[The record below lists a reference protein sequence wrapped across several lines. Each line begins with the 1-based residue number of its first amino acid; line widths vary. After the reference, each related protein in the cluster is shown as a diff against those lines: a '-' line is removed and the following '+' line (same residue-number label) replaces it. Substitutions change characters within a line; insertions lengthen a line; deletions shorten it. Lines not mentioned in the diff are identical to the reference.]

1 MKTATEHRI
10 RRRSKGKTSAG
21 IPAQLY
27 DMDTDP
33 GETTNLYTSQPEVAA
48 ALLAQLESD
57 VACGRST
64 AGADQKNDVPVKLWK
79 DKKAN

>member
-1 MKTATEHRI
+1 
-10 RRRSKGKTSAG
+10 
-21 IPAQLY
+21 
-27 DMDTDP
+27 MDTDL